1 MDFSDFSLDEITPSS
16 FTNEYHLS
24 CVFFFGQKHEERS
37 NLALGNFEV
46 VMTLIHH
53 YFQVSG
59 HKRNKINWG
68 VLLAFKLGSS

>member
-1 MDFSDFSLDEITPSS
+1 MLTEHVGVRIHGFGIFSLDEIRPSS

-24 CVFFFGQKHEERS
+24 CIFVGQKHEERS
-37 NLALGNFEV
+37 NLTLGNFEV

-59 HKRNKINWG
+59 HKKIG
-68 VLLAFKLGSS
+68 